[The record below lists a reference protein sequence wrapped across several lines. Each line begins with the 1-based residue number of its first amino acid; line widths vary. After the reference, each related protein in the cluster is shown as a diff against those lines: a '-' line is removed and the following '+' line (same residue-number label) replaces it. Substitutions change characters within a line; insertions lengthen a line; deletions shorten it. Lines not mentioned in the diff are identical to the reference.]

1 MDELID
7 QSKEKEKK
15 KREELRRNR
24 ELSDIRKVL
33 STAEGRRWYWRVMS
47 TAGAF
52 HTPFTG
58 DNNLTNHN
66 CGKQIVGFFLLDEL
80 LEATPAT
87 LVQMQREA
95 KSEAKKQQDEEQ
107 GD

>member
-7 QSKEKEKK
+7 QSRDKEKR
-15 KREELRRNR
+15 KREELRRIK

-47 TAGAF
+47 FAGAF
-52 HTPFTG
+52 RTPFTG

-66 CGKQIVGFFLLDEL
+66 CGKQSIGFFLLDEL
-80 LEATPAT
+80 LDATPAT

-95 KSEAKKQQDEEQ
+95 KSEAKKQEEE
-107 GD
+107 DKE